1 MTNKNVKEKL
11 ITIYGNGCM
20 LTNINIDKDKHYLLT
35 MHHITKRCEG
45 GQTNVDNG
53 SNLIASIHNWLHNT
67 IERDDRELF
76 DLINECLYLYK
87 KCMDEN
93 NLELIKQ
100 WREECVPLFIEA
112 NEKSTKNKVKTKS
125 KKAK

>member
-11 ITIYGNGCM
+11 ITIYGNRCM
-20 LTNINIDKDKHYLLT
+20 LTNININKDKHYLLA

-45 GQTNVDNG
+45 GQKNIDNG
-53 SNLIASIHNWLHNT
+53 SNLIASIHDWLHNT

-76 DLINECLYLYK
+76 DLISECLYLYK

-112 NEKSTKNKVKTKS
+112 NENSMKNKVKTKS
-125 KKAK
+125 KRRK